1 MALYQDLLPERERVA
16 RACRVMGKLEVTKS
30 TYGHISLRLQAA
42 GPQGRDLVLIRARGP
57 GESGIR
63 YTGPD
68 DIILVDLDGR
78 KVAGRDDLHVPKEV
92 FIHTELMRA
101 RPEVHSVLHAHPAT
115 VMLFTICDKP
125 LLPLFGAYDPQALRL
140 VRKELSYYDRSILI
154 SDADKG
160 RTLAEVIRAS
170 KACMMRGHGITTCGP
185 TVEETTLTAI
195 RLNETAELNYKAYLL
210 GNPRPISDED
220 LATFE
225 GGKEAE
231 WASYWRYYCR
241 RVEEDGSED
250 GNEGGNEGGRAP

>member
-1 MALYQDLLPERERVA
+1 MPLYQTLLPQREQLA

-30 TYGHISLRLQAA
+30 TYGHISMRVEAA
-42 GPQGRDLVLIRARGP
+42 AADGRDLVLIRARGP

-63 YTGPD
+63 YTAAD
-68 DIILVDLDGR
+68 DIILVDLDGK

-92 FIHTELMRA
+92 FIHTQLLRA
-101 RPEVHSVLHAHPAT
+101 RPDVQSVLHAHPAT

-154 SDADKG
+154 SDDDKG
-160 RTLAEVIRAS
+160 RTLAEVIRSS
-170 KACMMRGHGITTCGP
+170 KACLMRGHGITTCGA

-195 RLNETAELNYKAYLL
+195 RLNEVAELNYRAYLL
-210 GNPRPISDED
+210 GSPRPISDED
-220 LATFE
+220 LETFE
-225 GGKEAE
+225 RGKEVE

-241 RVEEDGSED
+241 LVDE
-250 GNEGGNEGGRAP
+250 A

>member
-1 MALYQDLLPERERVA
+1 MTIYETLLPQREHLA
-16 RACRVMGKLEVTKS
+16 RACRVMGKLDVTKS
-30 TYGHISLRLQAA
+30 TYGHISMRIQAP
-42 GPQGRDLVLIRARGP
+42 GPGGDLVLIRARGP

-63 YTGPD
+63 YTAPE

-92 FIHTELMRA
+92 FIHTQLLRA
-101 RPEVHSVLHAHPAT
+101 RPDVHSVLHAHPAT

-140 VRKELSYYDRSILI
+140 IRKELSYYDRSILI
-154 SDADKG
+154 SDDDKG
-160 RTLAEVIRAS
+160 RTLAEAIRSS
-170 KACMMRGHGITTCGP
+170 KACLMRGHGITTCGP

-195 RLNETAELNYKAYLL
+195 RLNEVAELNYKAYLL

-220 LATFE
+220 LDTFDR
-225 GGKEAE
+225 GKEVE

-241 RVEEDGSED
+241 LVGE
-250 GNEGGNEGGRAP
+250 N